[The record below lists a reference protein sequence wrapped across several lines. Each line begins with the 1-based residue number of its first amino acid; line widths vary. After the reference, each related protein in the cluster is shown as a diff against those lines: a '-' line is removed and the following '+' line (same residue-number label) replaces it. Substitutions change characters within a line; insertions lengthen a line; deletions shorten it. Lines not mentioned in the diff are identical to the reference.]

1 MGQGLNKPLWVALY
15 LALVAWAYAPI
26 LSAGPFGA
34 DLELLAGLSGRG
46 SAALY
51 TVPHTDGRPLAA
63 LSLFLS
69 RGLWSAERVW
79 PAHLATWLRLEN
91 LICLAIAAQGLRLV
105 LQRLF
110 APWFGRETARA
121 AALTAGLLLMVHPLP
136 VAAVSMVH
144 LRGELLALAF
154 GTFGLAAFLEARQ
167 ERNKRLLG
175 RAFLFAFL
183 AGMCGR
189 WALFLPF
196 LYCVLEG
203 VSSQRHRP
211 SAARW
216 RSAGMTFVACAVCVA
231 AEFVLRG
238 QLAPES
244 ARTFQYL
251 SVHLSAIPFTVE
263 KLGVL
268 FMPAPVG
275 SVGVLAIPV
284 ALATLILATHPG
296 FVAARSAP
304 RLWGRIVAVWGV
316 SLALSLILDADQ
328 RVVSLDLV
336 GTQVLLG
343 ATLILC
349 TGWGL
354 AATAISDF
362 RRTLL
367 PVLLLLLFAWLA
379 HGTAEPIRQAS
390 YQVDSLRTDLEQAAG
405 RRNFRGSYVLLEPK
419 QQVAGHQILPSD
431 PSVLLSRRLAQ
442 GAWGR
447 VPEGGPLVRAIDRPA
462 LGGWWG
468 SPDFF
473 TRVEEGLCFLV
484 PPDLLGLEVGP
495 LMAFDVPI
503 IEGQPFV
510 LELAGNDFNGANG
523 SPIGD
528 GRLVPAWYTQLT
540 VHVPR
545 GRQVSEAPKIEWQAP
560 GGLLGSAKGV
570 WVRSTNP
577 DLLEARFDLRAQP
590 AWVFAGWLTKLRAV
604 GPLAG
609 HPLVFTSEPTVLPA
623 GVMPHWSSEG
633 WIVNTHGF
641 EVPSAG
647 DVEQGAD
654 SVPEWILWRMSP
666 GVLKREEFVLE
677 ALDAERLV
685 AQIPSNAQHES
696 PGALVGLWGVEC
708 RLDGVVIAAASG
720 LLQLR

>member
-15 LALVAWAYAPI
+15 IALVAWAYAPI

-69 RGLWSAERVW
+69 RGFWSVGRVW
-79 PAHLATWLRLEN
+79 PAHLATWLRFEN

-110 APWFGRETARA
+110 TPWFGRDTARA
-121 AALTAGLLLMVHPLP
+121 AALTAGLLVMVHPLP
-136 VAAVSMVH
+136 VAAVSMIH
-144 LRGELLALAF
+144 LRGELLALVF

-167 ERNKRLLG
+167 ERNKRLLA

-211 SAARW
+211 TAARW
-216 RSAGMTFVACAVCVA
+216 RSGGLTFVTCAVCVA

-251 SVHLSAIPFTVE
+251 SVHLSAIPYTVE

-275 SVGVLAIPV
+275 SAGVLAIPV

-296 FVAARSAP
+296 FVAARGAP

-316 SLALSLILDADQ
+316 SLVLSLILDADE

-336 GTQVLLG
+336 GAHVLLG

-367 PVLLLLLFAWLA
+367 PVLLLFLFAWLA

-390 YQVDSLRTDLEQAAG
+390 HQVDSVRTDLEQAAG

-419 QQVAGHQILPSD
+419 QLVAGHQILPSD

-447 VPEGGPLVRAIDRPA
+447 VPEGGPLVRAIDRAA
-462 LGGWWG
+462 LGSWWG

-473 TRVEEGLCFLV
+473 KRVEEGLCFLV
-484 PPDLLGLEVGP
+484 RPDLLGLEMEVRP
-495 LMAFDVPI
+495 LQAFDVPFV
-503 IEGQPFV
+503 EDQPSV
-510 LELAGNDFNGANG
+510 LELASGDLHGGNG
-523 SPIGD
+523 SPIGA
-528 GRLVPAWYTQLT
+528 GRLIPAWYTQLT
-540 VHVPR
+540 VHVPN
-545 GRQVSEAPKIEWQAP
+545 GRQVSEAPKIEWRAP

-570 WVRSTNP
+570 WVQSTNP
-577 DLLEARFDLRAQP
+577 DLLEARFDLRAEP
-590 AWVFAGWLTKLRAV
+590 AWVFAGWLTHLRAV

-609 HPLVFTSEPTVLPA
+609 HPLVFSSEPPVLPA
-623 GVMPHWSSEG
+623 GVVPHWSSAG

-641 EVPSAG
+641 EVPLVG
-647 DVEQGAD
+647 GVEEG

-677 ALDAERLV
+677 PLDGDRLV
-685 AQIPSNAQHES
+685 AQIPSSAQHGS
-696 PGALVGLWGVEC
+696 PGALEGLWGVEC
-708 RLDGVVIAAASG
+708 RLNGVVIAAASG